1 MGRHRLALVLLAGLV
16 VALTTGSCARPGA
29 PFTVSE
35 RSRAAPGAGAAAP
48 GASPGLPS
56 PAQPQPSPAVPDVPV
71 EAPPLPLR
79 GCPPPPRPSPGGG
92 APAPVYVPPKL
103 VPEEE
108 LPEPQ
113 APAPWTA
120 DLRPLEGKGMWL
132 WKYRQSEGGDPDAIV
147 AKAAA
152 AGLRQLWVRV
162 GDSKDGFYAREVLDA
177 LVPRAHR
184 RGIAVIGWGF
194 PFLFDP
200 VADSGWT
207 AEALAWRSPEGHVLD
222 GFSPDIELPADG
234 VAISEKRVRV
244 YLDLVRRAA
253 ASRLVVA
260 TVYRPTDK
268 LWPSTYPYAAMAP
281 YVDAF
286 APMVY
291 WACLEPGA
299 TAAQAIERLRTL
311 RPVHTIG
318 QAWDMR
324 VDSGNR
330 GAAPDELEIRR
341 FLDVSRRQGALGGS
355 LWVWHLAGEEQWS
368 ALSAFPWLSP
378 Q

>member
-1 MGRHRLALVLLAGLV
+1 
-16 VALTTGSCARPGA
+16 
-29 PFTVSE
+29 
-35 RSRAAPGAGAAAP
+35 
-48 GASPGLPS
+48 
-56 PAQPQPSPAVPDVPV
+56 PQPSPAVPDVPV
-71 EAPPLPLR
+71 EAPSLPLR

-132 WKYRQSEGGDPDAIV
+132 WKYRQSEGGNPDAIV

-184 RGIAVIGWGF
+184 QGIAVIGWGF

-200 VADSGWT
+200 VADARWT

-253 ASRLVVA
+253 PSRLVVA
-260 TVYRPTDK
+260 TVYRPSDR

-311 RPVHTIG
+311 RPVHAIG

-355 LWVWHLAGEEQWS
+355 LWVWHLTGEEQWS
-368 ALSAFPWLSP
+368 ALSAFRWLSP